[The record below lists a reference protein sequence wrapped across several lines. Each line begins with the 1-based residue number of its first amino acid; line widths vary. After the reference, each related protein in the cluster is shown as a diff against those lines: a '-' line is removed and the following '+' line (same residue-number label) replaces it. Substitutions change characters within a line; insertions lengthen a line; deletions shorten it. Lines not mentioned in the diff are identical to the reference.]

1 VTIFYRSRDLVISER
16 EFVALL
22 ATERFA
28 LEDLRGIH
36 IVRGNPD
43 PRRRSITHTF
53 AGALI
58 LAVAIGPILDSP
70 AAWAVAALALVGSAG
85 FGGASI
91 VGRRPRWQIN
101 AEYLGSAVCLYS
113 TTDELAFG
121 QVRRGLLRA
130 IEAGGHVQA
139 LAR

>member
-1 VTIFYRSRDLVISER
+1 MTVFYRSRELVISEN
-16 EFVALL
+16 EFVTLF

-36 IVRGNPD
+36 IVRGDPD
-43 PRRRSITHTF
+43 PRRRSISHTV

-58 LAVAIGPILDSP
+58 LAVAIGPLLDSP
-70 AAWAVAALALVGSAG
+70 AGWAVAALALVGSAG

-91 VGRRPRWQIN
+91 VARRPRWQLN
-101 AEYLGSAVCLYS
+101 AEHFGVPVCLYS
-113 TTDELAFG
+113 TTDERTFG

-130 IEAGGHVQA
+130 LEAGGHVRA
-139 LAR
+139 LTR